1 MKSRTPALL
10 ASFGANLIYALNYL
24 IAKGIMPNYLEP
36 RAIIFLRVVG
46 ATVIFWLVSNL
57 IHNDL
62 VERADLKR
70 IAFASLFGVTINQ
83 ILFFEGL
90 NLSTPINASIIM
102 LAVPLA
108 VLAFSALLG
117 AGRIPFVKVAGI
129 IIGTSG
135 AVMMVLFKG
144 SFDISS
150 STAIGNLLI
159 VINASSYAL
168 YLVLIK
174 PMMLKYHPI
183 TVMKWVFL
191 FGMIT
196 STPLT
201 INAVLTSQ
209 WNQIPSNIWISILY
223 VIVFTTVLA
232 YLLNNFSLKHISPA
246 TNSAFIYLQP
256 VFTTLIAIAL
266 GVDSLQL
273 YMLAPALLIFSGVFI
288 VSFRQKT
295 L

>member
-10 ASFGANLIYALNYL
+10 ASLGANLIYSLNYL

-36 RAIIFLRVVG
+36 RAIIFLRVAG
-46 ATVIFWLVSNL
+46 ASAIFWIVSRL
-57 IHNDL
+57 IRNDL
-62 VERADLKR
+62 VERVDLKR

-108 VLAFSALLG
+108 VLAFSAILE
-117 AGRIPFVKVAGI
+117 AGRIPFVKIIGI
-129 IIGTSG
+129 LIGTSG
-135 AVMMVLFKG
+135 AVMLVLFKG

-150 STAIGNLLI
+150 STAMGNLLI
-159 VINASSYAL
+159 IINASSYAL

-196 STPLT
+196 STPFT
-201 INAVLTSQ
+201 INAALTSQ
-209 WNQIPSNIWISILY
+209 WNEIPLNIWISILY
-223 VIVFTTVLA
+223 VVVFTTVLA

-256 VFTTLIAIAL
+256 VFTTSIAIAL
-266 GVDSLQL
+266 GLDSLHP
-273 YMLAPALLIFSGVFI
+273 YMFVPALLIFSGVFI

-295 L
+295 